1 VRRYIDERMSR
12 QRVPMHEVTDREEG
26 PLDIHELINKFFR
39 RRKLF
44 FYIAVPIFLLFVI
57 SHIYSSILQKPL
69 SANRPMI
76 SEHRSESVTY
86 RYLLL
91 YNVYIQEPV
100 HIIYG

>member
-1 VRRYIDERMSR
+1 MRRYIDERMSR

-26 PLDIHELINKFFR
+26 HLDIH
-39 RRKLF
+39 
-44 FYIAVPIFLLFVI
+44 VI
-57 SHIYSSILQKPL
+57 SHIYLSVLQKPL
-69 SANRPMI
+69 SADNPVI